1 MTTVNNV
8 DYYIA
13 NSNNVKKRIKMY
25 YQKDSKIIYPP
36 IDLSLFNDGFTV
48 KSVKKRNYYLSFGA
62 LVPYKNITLLVDT
75 FNQSGKKLV
84 IIGDG
89 SERKK
94 LEKKANNNIS
104 FTGSLPWEKIKH
116 HIIGA
121 KALLFPGED
130 DFGMIPLEVMAY
142 GLPVIALGKGGALET
157 VIENKIKRH
166 KSSGV
171 FFHKQSI
178 KSLVS
183 AINEFEDVID
193 KFDSSWIINHAR
205 KFGEDIFMDKFSKEV
220 ERIARV
226 AFDLAKVR
234 GKKLCSIDK
243 ANVIETTE
251 MWREV
256 VSETGKAEY
265 SDIELSHMYVDNAS
279 MQLVRYPKQFDVMVT
294 GNMFGD
300 ILSDTASMLT
310 GSLGMLPSASLG
322 AKLENGKQYGLYEPV
337 HGSAPDIA
345 GKNIANPI
353 ATILSLSMMFRY
365 SFNYAKE
372 ADIIEQA
379 VENVLNKGFRTADI
393 ATAGEVKI
401 SCSDIG
407 SKIIEEIKSLS

>member
-1 MTTVNNV
+1 MFYLNSIMKVAIVHYWLISMRGGEKVVKSILKLYPEADVYTLFYDKNNLERYFEKHAVYSSILDNRLFRNHYQKLFPLYPCGIKSLKLRHNYDLIISSESGPAKGISIEGNASHICYTHTPMRYCWGFTDEYLKVLPRVLRPVAKFSFKKLRNWDLTTIDNV

-36 IDLSLFNDGFTV
+36 IDLSLFDDGFTV

-104 FTGSLPWEKIKH
+104 FTGSLPWEKIKP

-220 ERIARV
+220 ERIM
-226 AFDLAKVR
+226 
-234 GKKLCSIDK
+234 KL
-243 ANVIETTE
+243 
-251 MWREV
+251 
-256 VSETGKAEY
+256 
-265 SDIELSHMYVDNAS
+265 
-279 MQLVRYPKQFDVMVT
+279 
-294 GNMFGD
+294 
-300 ILSDTASMLT
+300 
-310 GSLGMLPSASLG
+310 
-322 AKLENGKQYGLYEPV
+322 
-337 HGSAPDIA
+337 
-345 GKNIANPI
+345 
-353 ATILSLSMMFRY
+353 
-365 SFNYAKE
+365 
-372 ADIIEQA
+372 
-379 VENVLNKGFRTADI
+379 
-393 ATAGEVKI
+393 
-401 SCSDIG
+401 
-407 SKIIEEIKSLS
+407 